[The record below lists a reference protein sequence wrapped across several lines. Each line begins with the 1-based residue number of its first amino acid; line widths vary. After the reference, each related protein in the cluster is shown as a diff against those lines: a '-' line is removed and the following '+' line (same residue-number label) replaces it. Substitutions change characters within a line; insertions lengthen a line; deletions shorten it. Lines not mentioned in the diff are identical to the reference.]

1 MYTYIHILY
10 IHICIYIYACIQ
22 GLFKMDTVGDAYI
35 VAGWVQE
42 LDSKEV
48 SVSEEAIKQKSEHS
62 WQGHGAYNADKTHFA
77 HSRSLLPL

>member
-1 MYTYIHILY
+1 
-10 IHICIYIYACIQ
+10 
-22 GLFKMDTVGDAYI
+22 MDTVGDAYI

-77 HSRSLLPL
+77 HSRSLLPI